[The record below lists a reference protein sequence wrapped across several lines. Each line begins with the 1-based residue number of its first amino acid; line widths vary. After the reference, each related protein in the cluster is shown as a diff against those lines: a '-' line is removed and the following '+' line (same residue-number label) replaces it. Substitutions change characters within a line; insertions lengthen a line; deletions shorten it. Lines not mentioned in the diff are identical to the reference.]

1 MWVRGRL
8 AGSERRTLIQFRE
21 AGFEC
26 LPRSNKVGDKR
37 RVLLIIAALS
47 RPST

>member
-1 MWVRGRL
+1 MGWAGMEGRQNGRL
-8 AGSERRTLIQFRE
+8 ERFCHL
-21 AGFEC
+21 
-26 LPRSNKVGDKR
+26 NKVGDKR